1 MVGALIVGLGAGFGA
16 ILFRWLIDTIR
27 TLAFTGGSQALSF
40 MGEYYLLVIPAMG
53 GLLVG
58 PLVYYLAR
66 ETKGHGVP
74 EVMEAVAL
82 RGGRIRPIVVV
93 IKGLASSI
101 CIGTGGSAGREGP
114 IVQIGSALGSTLG
127 QALKMSDDRIRTL
140 VACGAAGGIAATFN
154 APVAGVL
161 FALEVILGEFSAA
174 HFTTVVIASVTA
186 SVVGRIFAG
195 DVPAFVVPEYALQT
209 PWELLF
215 YVMLGVIAAPVGVGF
230 VRMLYRMEDLFEAW
244 NFPEYLKP
252 AVGGLGVGVLGL
264 FVPQVFGVGYGTIE
278 KALHS
283 EMALTTMMILL
294 VCKMVAT
301 SLTLG
306 SGGSGGVFA
315 PSLFMGAML
324 GGAWGNLVHF
334 GFPNITAQSGAYALV
349 GMAAVFAAA
358 ARAPI
363 SAIIILFEMTGD
375 YRIMLPLMLSTVIAM
390 VLAGFLESESIYTL
404 KLSRRGVHLARGR
417 DVDVM
422 QSVLVSEVM
431 TTDTVPVSLSMNLG
445 QVAHHF
451 QTYQRHAFPV
461 VDQNQVL
468 CGIVSLQDLDRSLT
482 LPDHEKLTT
491 ADISTRSL
499 VTVYP
504 DETIGAALG
513 KMAPRDL
520 SSLPVVDP
528 NDRRRLLGVVRRRNI
543 VRAYNLAIVRREEIH
558 QKVTQTRLDSGAAA
572 RFVELEVTEDS
583 PVVNRS
589 LSTLSLPRGC
599 VVVSIR
605 RDLQVLIPHGD
616 TVLRAGDK
624 VTAFVETEDETTLKK
639 YFLR

>member
-1 MVGALIVGLGAGFGA
+1 M
-16 ILFRWLIDTIR
+16 
-27 TLAFTGGSQALSF
+27 
-40 MGEYYLLVIPAMG
+40 
-53 GLLVG
+53 
-58 PLVYYLAR
+58 
-66 ETKGHGVP
+66 
-74 EVMEAVAL
+74 
-82 RGGRIRPIVVV
+82 
-93 IKGLASSI
+93 
-101 CIGTGGSAGREGP
+101 
-114 IVQIGSALGSTLG
+114 
-127 QALKMSDDRIRTL
+127 
-140 VACGAAGGIAATFN
+140 
-154 APVAGVL
+154 
-161 FALEVILGEFSAA
+161 
-174 HFTTVVIASVTA
+174 
-186 SVVGRIFAG
+186 
-195 DVPAFVVPEYALQT
+195 
-209 PWELLF
+209 
-215 YVMLGVIAAPVGVGF
+215 
-230 VRMLYRMEDLFEAW
+230 
-244 NFPEYLKP
+244 
-252 AVGGLGVGVLGL
+252 
-264 FVPQVFGVGYGTIE
+264 
-278 KALHS
+278 
-283 EMALTTMMILL
+283 
-294 VCKMVAT
+294 
-301 SLTLG
+301 
-306 SGGSGGVFA
+306 FA

-324 GGAWGNLVHF
+324 GGAWGSLVHF

-431 TTDTVPVSLSMNLG
+431 TTDTAPVSLSMNLG

-528 NDRRRLLGVVRRRNI
+528 NDRRRLLGVVRRLNI

-589 LSTLSLPRGC
+589 LSTLSLPGVASSSPFGVTSRC
-599 VVVSIR
+599 SF
-605 RDLQVLIPHGD
+605 H
-616 TVLRAGDK
+616 TV
-624 VTAFVETEDETTLKK
+624 TLC
-639 YFLR
+639 